1 MGRMTSQSG
10 KLLVVDDNP
19 VVLLSCSELL
29 RSAGFEV
36 TEARNGEEAMRLAR
50 EGSPDLILLDV
61 MLPDVNGFELCRRL
75 KTDPKSKAPFVVLL
89 SSIQTTPGDQADG
102 LDAGADGYIA
112 RPIENRELLARVQ
125 SLLRIQQA
133 ESALRRAQE
142 ELERRVEERTAEL
155 AGANAALRA
164 MSLRL
169 VEVQEAER
177 RLLARELHDEA
188 GQLLTGL
195 KMIVDRSLPLA
206 SGPLRKRLED
216 AMEVINLLVE
226 RMRSLSLELRPQVLD
241 DLGLLVALEWH
252 FKHYL
257 QQTSIQVEFRHTP
270 LPGRLPALLESA
282 LFRIAQEAL
291 TNVARHARVREV
303 AVRLWVDEERVGL
316 QVADEGAGFDA
327 EAALAARVSSG
338 LSGMRERALLLGGEF
353 TLESQ
358 PGKGTRLTVELPV
371 AGGGTGGAASNGGG
385 GA

>member
-1 MGRMTSQSG
+1 
-10 KLLVVDDNP
+10 
-19 VVLLSCSELL
+19 
-29 RSAGFEV
+29 
-36 TEARNGEEAMRLAR
+36 
-50 EGSPDLILLDV
+50 
-61 MLPDVNGFELCRRL
+61 
-75 KTDPKSKAPFVVLL
+75 
-89 SSIQTTPGDQADG
+89 
-102 LDAGADGYIA
+102 
-112 RPIENRELLARVQ
+112 
-125 SLLRIQQA
+125 
-133 ESALRRAQE
+133 
-142 ELERRVEERTAEL
+142 
-155 AGANAALRA
+155 
-164 MSLRL
+164 
-169 VEVQEAER
+169 
-177 RLLARELHDEA
+177 
-188 GQLLTGL
+188 
-195 KMIVDRSLPLA
+195 MIVDRSLPLA

-371 AGGGTGGAASNGGG
+371 AGGGAGGAASNGGG